1 MQKVKVSDFEY
12 RRPDIAAVCN
22 EVDACI
28 KEMKAAQ
35 SVEQLMQSRDKL
47 LSVIKAADTMGNLAY
62 IRASL
67 DVNDEFYK
75 AEQKYLDEESP
86 KLNVKMTEYCRA
98 LIESPYKAEFS
109 QATSPLITEKAEAL
123 CKVMDERI
131 IDDSV
136 EENKLKTEY
145 SDMIANLTFLWE
157 GKNLTVSEMECL
169 TKAPDRAVRK
179 AACKVMGE
187 TLNSVQDKL
196 DDIFDKLVAVRTK
209 KAQKLG
215 YKNYAEM
222 GDIEIGHIAFT
233 REQVKVFRQSVL
245 NDIVPALT
253 RLKAELSKTLG
264 ISGIHYYDKDVY
276 LKCGNVDPSGTAHDL
291 FNAAQ
296 TIYDDMNKDIGE
308 FFQSMCER
316 GAIDYASK
324 NGKRGGGFAV
334 MLDTFNQPFI
344 FANFNGTMDDV
355 GVLTH
360 ELGHAYAYRCAA
372 DNNIDYE
379 LGVGGMEVAE
389 THSMAMEAL
398 CNNYNAYFYGDRAEE
413 ATYQQ
418 IFDAFAFIPYGVIVD
433 YFQELVYQKPDMSPK
448 ARRALWKE
456 LEREFRP
463 WIDFSDT
470 PFFCDGGAWQI
481 KQHIYVYPF
490 YYIDYCLASCLALQI
505 GELAAVDFADAF
517 SRYKKFVDLG
527 GTKNFDELAHA
538 IGLNSAFD
546 KDALKSLAKSIEKRL
561 SRLAESIG

>member
-1 MQKVKVSDFEY
+1 MDKVKVSDFEY
-12 RRPDIAAVCN
+12 RRPDIAAVCDA
-22 EVDACI
+22 VDVCI
-28 KEMKAAQ
+28 KDIKAAQ
-35 SVEQLMQSRDKL
+35 SVDQLMLSRDRL
-47 LSVIKAADTMGNLAY
+47 LSTLKIADTMGNLAY

-75 AEQKYLDEESP
+75 AEQKYFDEESP
-86 KLNVKMTEYCRA
+86 KLSAKMTDYCRA
-98 LIESPYKAEFS
+98 LVESPYKAEFS
-109 QATSPLITEKAEAL
+109 QATNPLIAERAAAL

-131 IDDSV
+131 IDDSI

-145 SDMIANLTFLWE
+145 SDMLANLTFMWE
-157 GKNLTVSEMECL
+157 GKSLTMSEMECL
-169 TKAPDRAVRK
+169 TKSPEREVRK
-179 AACKVMGE
+179 AACKAMGE
-187 TLNSVQDKL
+187 TLNTVQDRL

-222 GDIEIGHIAFT
+222 GDIAIGHITYT
-233 REQVKVFRQSVL
+233 REQVRVFRQSVL
-245 NDIVPALT
+245 NDVVPALT
-253 RLKAELSKTLG
+253 RLKTELSKTLG
-264 ISGIHYYDKDVY
+264 ISGIHYFDKDVY
-276 LKCGNVDPSGTAHDL
+276 LKRGNVDPKGTAQDL

-308 FFQSMCER
+308 FFRSMCAC
-316 GAIDYASK
+316 GAIDFASK
-324 NGKRGGGFAV
+324 KGKRGGGFAT
-334 MLDTFNQPFI
+334 MLETFNQPFI

-379 LGVGGMEVAE
+379 LSVGGMEVAE

-398 CNNYNAYFYGDRAEE
+398 CNNYNAHFYGERAEE

-433 YFQELVYQKPDMSPK
+433 YFQELVYEKPDMSPK
-448 ARRALWKE
+448 ARRELWKE

-463 WIDFSDT
+463 WLDFSDT

-481 KQHIYVYPF
+481 KHHIYEYPF

-527 GTKNFDELAHA
+527 GTKKFDELAHI

-546 KDALKSLAKSIEKRL
+546 KDALQSLSKSVESRL
-561 SRLAESIG
+561 NRLAESIG